1 MSNSL
6 KLQILLTAVDQA
18 SRPLKAIKAA
28 NKALSDD
35 IRTTQQYLDTL
46 DAKMGK
52 IDGFRKTSTQL
63 SATSN
68 AFKKAKKEAAELR
81 AEIKNAEVP
90 TRLQIK
96 SLDNANQAV
105 SRLETKY
112 RALHKSAKEQRN
124 TLRQNGI
131 NPQALPANK
140 QRLKDTIEQ
149 TSNRLAQQRKSL
161 AENNRQQNNLE
172 RIKQRQTQLGNIKQ
186 RYQSGKV
193 LADNLGNLG
202 NRGVGVA
209 KTALSLGTSVLAPGY
224 ALSQE
229 NTKLQT
235 ILGLDKSSSGMQAL
249 RQQAKKLSGHSAGSA
264 VEATT
269 AQIVIANAGA
279 DKDGV
284 LAATAPTL
292 KMAQSNQHSV
302 EDNAALLMGM
312 ESAFGLGNDQIAHIS
327 DVITAALSR
336 NTIGF
341 DNLNKTLN
349 YTASAASS
357 AGVSIEETAAMASA
371 LADANITGSAAATGN
386 HDVIRRLQSPTDNA
400 REIFS
405 KLGVKTTD
413 NQGNMR
419 PIFSI
424 LEEIQRSFASN
435 KLGAAQREAYTKA
448 IFGNNASTAASVLM
462 HDASSGKLAG
472 ISTALQKSD
481 GKTDS
486 AATASQNNLSGDIRT
501 FQAAYEA
508 IGIDLFEQQE
518 GSLRTL
524 VQTASRYVNKVEQWI
539 QNNQALSQTI
549 IAVVSAGSALIGLL
563 GGVGIIASQVVAGI
577 NLVVAGA
584 GLLWTTFS
592 AAGGAILAILGTL
605 TWPIVAIA
613 AAIVAGALL
622 IRQYWEPI
630 GAFFSGVIEGLQ
642 TVFAPM
648 AEMFMPWKAQFD
660 LASEGL
666 QKLWGWFTDL
676 ISPVES
682 SQEAINNCKN
692 AGILFGEAISLA
704 LTLPLKAFNFLGEKV
719 DWLLEKLGIIK
730 SQSADIDANAINS
743 GQKANVQAISPTGG
757 ILNANY
763 APLATGNSSYRDQ
776 SQHNFQIDIHV
787 PPGQGPEATKKMF
800 SDWVESYERQRYA
813 NSLSH
818 M

>member
-18 SRPLKAIKAA
+18 SRPLKAIQAA
-28 NKALSDD
+28 NKALFND

-46 DAKMGK
+46 DVKMGK
-52 IDGFRKTSTQL
+52 IDGFRKTSIQL

-68 AFKKAKKEAAELR
+68 AFKKAKQEAAELR
-81 AEIKNAEVP
+81 AEIKNAEAP
-90 TRLQIK
+90 TRSQIK

-105 SRLETKY
+105 SRLDTKY
-112 RALHKSAKEQRN
+112 RTLHKSAKEQRN
-124 TLRQNGI
+124 TLMQDGI
-131 NPQALPANK
+131 NPQTLPANK
-140 QRLKDTIEQ
+140 QRLKGTIEQ
-149 TSNRLAQQRKSL
+149 TSNRLAQQRKSF
-161 AENNRQQNNLE
+161 AENNRQQNKLE
-172 RIKQRQTQLGNIKQ
+172 RIKQRQTQLGNINQ
-186 RYQSGKV
+186 RYQSGKA

-202 NRGVGVA
+202 NRGVSVA
-209 KTALSLGTSVLAPGY
+209 KTVLSVGTSVLASGY
-224 ALSQE
+224 AFSQE

-249 RQQAKKLSGHSAGSA
+249 RQQAQKLSGQSAGSA
-264 VEATT
+264 VEATA
-269 AQIVIANAGA
+269 AQIAIANSGA
-279 DKDGV
+279 DKDEV

-292 KMAQSNQHSV
+292 KMAQLNQHSV
-302 EDNAALLMGM
+302 EDNAALLIGI

-341 DNLNKTLN
+341 DNLNKILN

-357 AGVSIEETAAMASA
+357 AGVSIEETTAMASA

-386 HDVIRRLQSPTDNA
+386 HDVIRRLQSPTDKTH
-400 REIFS
+400 EIFS

-419 PIFSI
+419 PLFSI
-424 LEEIQRSFASN
+424 LEEIQRSFTSN

-448 IFGNNASTAASVLM
+448 IFGNNASAAASVLM
-462 HDASSGKLAG
+462 HDASSGKLTS

-481 GKTDS
+481 GKTD
-486 AATASQNNLSGDIRT
+486 AAAAASQNNLSGDIRT
-501 FQAAYEA
+501 FQAAYGS

-518 GSLRTL
+518 SSLRKL
-524 VQTASRYVNKVEQWI
+524 VQTASLYVSKLEQWI
-539 QNNQALSQTI
+539 QNNQALSQAI
-549 IAVVSAGSALIGLL
+549 IATVSAGGALIGLI
-563 GGVGIIASQVVAGI
+563 GGIGLIASQVIGAI

-592 AAGGAILAILGTL
+592 ATGGAILAILGTL

-622 IRQYWEPI
+622 IRQYWEPL

-642 TVFAPM
+642 TAFAPI
-648 AEMFMPWKAQFD
+648 AKMFMPWKAQFD

-676 ISPVES
+676 ISPIES

-692 AGILFGEAISLA
+692 AGILFGEALSLA
-704 LTLPLKAFNFLGEKV
+704 LTWPLNTFNFLGEKV
-719 DWLLEKLGIIK
+719 DWLLQKLGIIK
-730 SQSADIDANAINS
+730 SESADIDTNAINS

-763 APLATGNSSYRDQ
+763 SPLATGNSSYRDQ

-800 SDWVESYERQRYA
+800 SDWVENYERQRYA